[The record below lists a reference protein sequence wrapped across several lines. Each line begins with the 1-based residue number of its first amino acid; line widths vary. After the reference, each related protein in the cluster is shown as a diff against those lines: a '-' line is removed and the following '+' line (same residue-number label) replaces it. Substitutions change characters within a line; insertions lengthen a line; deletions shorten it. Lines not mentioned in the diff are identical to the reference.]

1 MKLAMCVAAA
11 GAGALAAGSAFADI
25 SYSHDFQSGVA
36 GPEWSH
42 QMVETA
48 PLGGQRFLGQFGN
61 EVVTLTLPGVNTG
74 DMVNLAFDFLAIR
87 TWDGNGTHGPG
98 PDIFTVA
105 VGGGPVLLAS
115 TFSVGDPNSAH
126 RMSYPSP
133 IGMGSAPSRT
143 GAIAN
148 DTLGYTYGPNNFPLD
163 ATWRLSFTF
172 TAPTDGLVISFA
184 GSGLQELSDESWGI
198 DNVEVNTVV
207 VPAPGALALAGLGL
221 GVVCG
226 RRRR

>member
-74 DMVNLAFDFLAIR
+74 DTVNLAFDFLAIR

-105 VGGGPVLLAS
+105 VGGGPVPLAS
-115 TFSVGDPNSAH
+115 TFSVGDPTSTACRTRPDRHGSRPAARGDRQRHAGVYLWAQQLPAGRDVAAVVHVH
-126 RMSYPSP
+126 RAD
-133 IGMGSAPSRT
+133 GRACDLVRGV
-143 GAIAN
+143 AN
-148 DTLGYTYGPNNFPLD
+148 EVERRELGN
-163 ATWRLSFTF
+163 
-172 TAPTDGLVISFA
+172 
-184 GSGLQELSDESWGI
+184 
-198 DNVEVNTVV
+198 
-207 VPAPGALALAGLGL
+207 
-221 GVVCG
+221 
-226 RRRR
+226 